1 MAVSQCPPAGSG
13 PEITAVRPA
22 DRGRVM
28 VVDDDRDM
36 LMVLKKI
43 LARKCGCTLALAE
56 SAEAALEL
64 LDTFRPDVV
73 LTDIKM
79 AGLDGL
85 TLLEEIKKR
94 DGAVSVIVMT
104 GYGTVELAVRAL
116 KEGAYDFFEKPFDN
130 DHVAHAV
137 QRSLERTGL
146 LRENLHLHEK
156 FEGRDR
162 FQGFVGRSSRLR
174 EVFAIIER
182 VAATDV
188 TVLIRGESGTGK
200 ELAVKA
206 LHALSDR
213 AARRMIA
220 VNCPALPEQIL
231 ESELFGYVKGAFT
244 GATRDKKGLFLEADG
259 STILLDEIGDLP
271 LSLQTKLLRVL
282 QEREVQ
288 PLGQNRSIGVDVRVL
303 ASTNQDLE
311 GKIRA
316 GLFREDLFYRL
327 NVITITMPSLRRDPD
342 NIPVLACHF
351 LAAYGL
357 DYGRDGLRF
366 SREAL
371 NYLVRRS
378 WRGNVRELQNVIKR
392 AVLLAAAPTI
402 EISDLAEAGDPA
414 APPVGPDPA
423 EVCHLP
429 YGQAKQ
435 EVVAGFSRT
444 YLFRALRHSH
454 GNVSAAARASGMG
467 RPAFQRLLNRYNLEA
482 RDFRGG

>member
-1 MAVSQCPPAGSG
+1 MTVSQSPPAGSG
-13 PEITAVRPA
+13 PETIVARTAG
-22 DRGRVM
+22 RGRVM

-36 LMVLKKI
+36 LAVLKKV
-43 LARKCGCTLALAE
+43 LARKCGCALALAE

-130 DHVAHAV
+130 DRVAYAV

-200 ELAVKA
+200 E
-206 LHALSDR
+206 
-213 AARRMIA
+213 
-220 VNCPALPEQIL
+220 
-231 ESELFGYVKGAFT
+231 
-244 GATRDKKGLFLEADG
+244 
-259 STILLDEIGDLP
+259 
-271 LSLQTKLLRVL
+271 
-282 QEREVQ
+282 
-288 PLGQNRSIGVDVRVL
+288 
-303 ASTNQDLE
+303 
-311 GKIRA
+311 
-316 GLFREDLFYRL
+316 
-327 NVITITMPSLRRDPD
+327 
-342 NIPVLACHF
+342 
-351 LAAYGL
+351 
-357 DYGRDGLRF
+357 
-366 SREAL
+366 
-371 NYLVRRS
+371 
-378 WRGNVRELQNVIKR
+378 
-392 AVLLAAAPTI
+392 
-402 EISDLAEAGDPA
+402 
-414 APPVGPDPA
+414 
-423 EVCHLP
+423 
-429 YGQAKQ
+429 
-435 EVVAGFSRT
+435 
-444 YLFRALRHSH
+444 
-454 GNVSAAARASGMG
+454 
-467 RPAFQRLLNRYNLEA
+467 
-482 RDFRGG
+482 